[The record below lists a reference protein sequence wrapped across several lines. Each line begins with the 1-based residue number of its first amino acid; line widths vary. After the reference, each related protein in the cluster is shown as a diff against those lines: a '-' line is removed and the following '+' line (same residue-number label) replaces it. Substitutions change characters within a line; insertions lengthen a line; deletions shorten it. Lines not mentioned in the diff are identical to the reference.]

1 MNETERLILVVD
13 DEEDSL
19 SSRLEL
25 LRNLGYSCIGVNSGH
40 QALTVLREKKPWVI
54 LADLVM
60 PHMSGIEL
68 LKAALEEDPDV
79 VVVIYTGY
87 ASIDS
92 AKKAIREGAF
102 DYIPKPFSSDDLRI
116 VVERAL
122 KYAEL
127 TRENSALR
135 SQIEAGPRP
144 DKIVGT
150 SDAIKRILE
159 QVRKVAR
166 TSANVMV
173 TGESGTG
180 KELVA
185 RAIHYYSSRAAR
197 PFVAV
202 DCAALPENLLES
214 ELFGYERGA
223 FTGAV
228 TTKEGLIE
236 IAHGG
241 TLFLDEIAEMS
252 YNLQGKLLRVL
263 EELEFRRLGGKKLI
277 GVDIRVV
284 SATNIDPEEAV
295 ASKRLR
301 HELYYRLCVVNIKV
315 PPLRERAED
324 IPLLAYHFLREFS
337 KSNQIEVGKISN
349 EALLALQRYHWP
361 GNVRELQNAIEHAVS
376 MSTTGTLELRDLPE
390 KVRSVGKASYPP
402 TPTDLPFHEAKEQ
415 VVQRFERE
423 YLERL
428 IRRHGGNISR
438 AAEAAGLNRKTIY
451 RMLEEHNLSKEAIYA
466 GDMRGEE

>member
-1 MNETERLILVVD
+1 MTDTERLILVVD

-25 LRNLGYSCIGVNSGH
+25 LRNLGYSCLGVSNGH
-40 QALTVLREKKPWVI
+40 QALNVLREKKPWVI

-68 LKAALEEDPDV
+68 LKLALEEDPDV

-135 SQIEAGPRP
+135 SQIEAVPRP

-150 SDAIKRILE
+150 SDAIKKILE

-185 RAIHYYSSRAAR
+185 RAIHYYSSRASRA
-197 PFVAV
+197 FVAV

-236 IAHGG
+236 I
-241 TLFLDEIAEMS
+241 
-252 YNLQGKLLRVL
+252 
-263 EELEFRRLGGKKLI
+263 
-277 GVDIRVV
+277 
-284 SATNIDPEEAV
+284 
-295 ASKRLR
+295 
-301 HELYYRLCVVNIKV
+301 
-315 PPLRERAED
+315 
-324 IPLLAYHFLREFS
+324 
-337 KSNQIEVGKISN
+337 
-349 EALLALQRYHWP
+349 
-361 GNVRELQNAIEHAVS
+361 
-376 MSTTGTLELRDLPE
+376 
-390 KVRSVGKASYPP
+390 
-402 TPTDLPFHEAKEQ
+402 
-415 VVQRFERE
+415 
-423 YLERL
+423 
-428 IRRHGGNISR
+428 
-438 AAEAAGLNRKTIY
+438 
-451 RMLEEHNLSKEAIYA
+451 
-466 GDMRGEE
+466 